1 MKRLDVIPKPN
12 KVEFLGGEVDPSEL
26 EITYIEDK
34 SLADEA
40 YVLTVVKSGIEL
52 RYLGAVID
60 YLAQLVLGE
69 YIHIGGDEAPKKHW
83 QSCPLPKVES
93 GLTEAFPVISGWESS
108 VRRKP

>member
-40 YVLTVVKSGIEL
+40 YVLTVVKSGRGGVVAGIYSEKK
-52 RYLGAVID
+52 RHYSSASVFSS
-60 YLAQLVLGE
+60 ALVSDFFSGHLPLLE
-69 YIHIGGDEAPKKHW
+69 NAPRT
-83 QSCPLPKVES
+83 PF
-93 GLTEAFPVISGWESS
+93 TN
-108 VRRKP
+108 

>member
-40 YVLTVVKSGIEL
+40 YVLTVVKSGIERQIL
-52 RYLGAVID
+52 RRADPRSARREL
-60 YLAQLVLGE
+60 
-69 YIHIGGDEAPKKHW
+69 P
-83 QSCPLPKVES
+83 QSPY
-93 GLTEAFPVISGWESS
+93 
-108 VRRKP
+108 

>member
-52 RYLGAVID
+52 RYGSPSGKF
-60 YLAQLVLGE
+60 YGEQTLAQLGE
-69 YIHIGGDEAPKKHW
+69 
-83 QSCPLPKVES
+83 SCPR
-93 GLTEAFPVISGWESS
+93 
-108 VRRKP
+108 VRIEDRPAYNAHVR

>member
-40 YVLTVVKSGIEL
+40 
-52 RYLGAVID
+52 A
-60 YLAQLVLGE
+60 
-69 YIHIGGDEAPKKHW
+69 
-83 QSCPLPKVES
+83 
-93 GLTEAFPVISGWESS
+93 SS
-108 VRRKP
+108 RATARRAANSTASRP

>member
-40 YVLTVVKSGIEL
+40 YVLTVVKSGHRAAL
-52 RYLGAVID
+52 R
-60 YLAQLVLGE
+60 LAERQILRRA
-69 YIHIGGDEAPKKHW
+69 DPRPA
-83 QSCPLPKVES
+83 
-93 GLTEAFPVISGWESS
+93 
-108 VRRKP
+108 RRKLPQSPY